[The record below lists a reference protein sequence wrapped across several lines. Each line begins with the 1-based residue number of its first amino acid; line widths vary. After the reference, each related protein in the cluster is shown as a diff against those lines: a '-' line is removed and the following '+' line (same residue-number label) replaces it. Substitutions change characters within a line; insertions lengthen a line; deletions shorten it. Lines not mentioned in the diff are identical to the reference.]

1 MAVSGMTDE
10 RDGRDPLWWEWLS
23 WSQSGCTVQ
32 TEGGCSEPRILL
44 AWCIRHESL
53 VLCLVVSNLNRGN
66 GMRTLK
72 NNSTFP
78 NTTQAKKSHLRLI
91 NQILHIIFVIQYYNA
106 FEFKWIFILLTQWGF
121 DSNSE
126 RYNWGS
132 KPAKNELRP
141 PRASWIAL
149 HFLPAVCSV
158 LMSYSQRTLR

>member
-1 MAVSGMTDE
+1 MKGMGGILCDESGFPDHRAVAPFRQRGGVVNHVFCWPGVFDMRVWFCVWWWATWTGGM
-10 RDGRDPLWWEWLS
+10 EWGH
-23 WSQSGCTVQ
+23 WRTTKQFQ
-32 TEGGCSEPRILL
+32 IQPRL
-44 AWCIRHESL
+44 
-53 VLCLVVSNLNRGN
+53 
-66 GMRTLK
+66 
-72 NNSTFP
+72 
-78 NTTQAKKSHLRLI
+78 KKSHLRLI
-91 NQILHIIFVIQYYNA
+91 NQILHVIFVIQYYNA